1 MSNDEQTEPTAIERV
16 VDWMIERAGASV
28 DAYVDKLR
36 QQNPGISD
44 LDLATKIVRRKALK
58 NGLVGAVTGIGG
70 ILTLPVTV
78 PTDVV
83 ASWRIQIAMILAV
96 ARAFGHTKDTMDL
109 KTDVLLVLA
118 GDSAKEAL
126 KRVGIEVTKAVTR
139 KAVDR
144 YVTREVM
151 KAIWKVVGRKILTKA
166 GEKSLL
172 SFTRMVPL
180 VGAPVGFGFDWAM
193 ARKVGNVAIRYYSG
207 EA

>member
-1 MSNDEQTEPTAIERV
+1 MSKEDQDEPTAIERI
-16 VDWMIERAGASV
+16 VDWMIERSSVSV

-36 QQNPGISD
+36 QQSPGISD
-44 LDLATKIVRRKALK
+44 MDLAQKIVRRKALK
-58 NGLVGAVTGIGG
+58 NGLVGAVTGVGG
-70 ILTLPVTV
+70 LLTLPVTV
-78 PTDVV
+78 PADVA

-126 KRVGIEVTKAVTR
+126 KRVGIEVTKAITR

-151 KAIWKVVGRKILTKA
+151 KAIWKVVGRKIVTKA

-172 SFTRMVPL
+172 SITRMVPL
-180 VGAPVGFGFDWAM
+180 VGAPVGFGFDWVM
-193 ARKVGNVAIRYYSG
+193 ARRVGDVAIRYYSG